1 MMDGRGESDRPVVPT
16 KSPNNA
22 AQAAAEGMEGR
33 GLAKEN
39 TSQQNASRT
48 QSRISAPSALARVR
62 QAARRDKEAK
72 FTALFHHITTDL
84 LRTAFGQLK
93 KHAAAGVDG
102 VTWEQY
108 GVDLEENLR
117 DLHDRLRRGAYRARP
132 SRRVYIPKADGRQR
146 PLGIASLEDKIV
158 QRAVVEVLNAI
169 YEEDFLGFS
178 YGFRPR
184 RSQHQALD
192 ALAVGIGRKKVNWVL
207 DADIRGF
214 YDTID
219 HGWLVK
225 FLEHRIGDKKVLR
238 LCQKWLA
245 AGVLEDG
252 KWTEC
257 EQGTPQGATV
267 SPLLSNVYL
276 HYVFDL
282 WVQQWRKRKARG
294 DVVVVRYADDVL
306 VGFQHEWEAKQFLED
321 LRERM
326 RKFALELHPD
336 KTRLVR
342 FGRTAKR
349 SSKVERDRA
358 GTFDFLG
365 FTHICGKSRAGK
377 FLLVRRTMRKRM
389 QAKLTD
395 IKSQLQLRR
404 HQPIPE
410 QGRWLGS
417 VVRGFFAYHAVPTN
431 SHRMGAFRL
440 RVSQLWRQSLRRRS
454 QRSRI
459 TQQRIRL
466 LTKRWL
472 PPTRVQHPWPSER
485 FDARIQGKSPV
496 R

>member
-1 MMDGRGESDRPVVPT
+1 MMNGRGESDRPVVPA
-16 KSPNNA
+16 KSPNKA
-22 AQAAAEGMEGR
+22 AQRAAEVMEGR
-33 GLAKEN
+33 GLAKGN
-39 TSQQNASRT
+39 MSQQNACRT
-48 QSRISAPSALARVR
+48 QCRISAPSALERVR

-72 FTALFHHITTDL
+72 FTALFHHITIDR

-93 KHAAAGVDG
+93 KDAAAGVDG

-108 GVDLEENLR
+108 SGNLEDNLR
-117 DLHDRLRRGAYRARP
+117 ELHSRLHRGAYRARP
-132 SRRVYIPKADGRQR
+132 SRRVYIPKADGRLR
-146 PLGIASLEDKIV
+146 PLGIASLEDKVV

-169 YEEDFLGFS
+169 YEVDFLGFS

-225 FLEHRIGDKKVLR
+225 FLEHRIADGKVLR

-245 AGVLEDG
+245 AGVLENG
-252 KWTEC
+252 KWAEC

-276 HYVFDL
+276 HYAFDL

-294 DVVVVRYADDVL
+294 DVIVVRFADDVL
-306 VGFQHEWEAKQFLED
+306 VGFQYEWDAKQFLGD

-349 SSKVERDRA
+349 SSRGQGQRA

-365 FTHICGKSRAGK
+365 FTHISGKSRAGK
-377 FLLVRRTMRKRM
+377 FLLVRRTMRKRL

-395 IKSQLQLRR
+395 IKTQLQLRR

-410 QGRWLGS
+410 QGKWLGS

-440 RVSQLWRQSLRRRS
+440 QVSQLWRKSLSRRS
-454 QRSRI
+454 QCGRI
-459 TQQRIRL
+459 THQRIRL
-466 LTKRWL
+466 LTQRWL
-472 PPTRVQHPWPSER
+472 PPNRVLHPWPSER
-485 FDARIQGKSPV
+485 FDARTRGKSPV